1 MLITKYGGFD
11 GNTWEDLCQIIF
23 KRKYAN
29 EQYQKMPASPGD
41 FGLEGYTT
49 TGKAFQC
56 YCPST
61 HYEKNEL
68 FTKQRDKITKDLSK
82 LKDYE
87 KQLKERLGD
96 TKLSAWIFVT
106 PEIDKNELLKHARK
120 KEEEVKKW
128 GLSIIND
135 DFKVL
140 LYDADDFAIEIREY
154 QQVMGEP
161 IFFNDISPLSPVEDK
176 KETYEKNIDRKNRIR
191 LNNIDDQDI
200 FNKRLSRLN
209 TITTQSFLTCD
220 PYLKKIENTSPNLY
234 MKILRLVGEFEHTV
248 IEQSTTWYGT
258 AEGLI
263 EKLKSLLVERIIKDL
278 HPSFDSTTADEIAR
292 RMIARWIA
300 ICELDYD

>member
-1 MLITKYGGFD
+1 
-11 GNTWEDLCQIIF
+11 
-23 KRKYAN
+23 
-29 EQYQKMPASPGD
+29 
-41 FGLEGYTT
+41 
-49 TGKAFQC
+49 
-56 YCPST
+56 
-61 HYEKNEL
+61 
-68 FTKQRDKITKDLSK
+68 
-82 LKDYE
+82 
-87 KQLKERLGD
+87 
-96 TKLSAWIFVT
+96 
-106 PEIDKNELLKHARK
+106 
-120 KEEEVKKW
+120 
-128 GLSIIND
+128 
-135 DFKVL
+135 
-140 LYDADDFAIEIREY
+140 
-154 QQVMGEP
+154 MGEP
-161 IFFNDISPLSPVEDK
+161 IFFNDISPLSPLEEK